1 MKRKLC
7 SALALAF
14 IIGLSGCSSP
24 SELKA
29 GSFALY
35 LVGEREIAETTT
47 VLNEDGTGF
56 ASVELWNA
64 PFKWNVSGKT
74 FNAIPTDSS
83 NNTDNLFKWSDKKNL
98 ECYNGYIVL
107 PSSEFDGKIP
117 KGEAFDTT
125 VSFDSNSLHF
135 SKDGTLTV
143 ENQHDSKEFAA
154 YTYQRK
160 GDFIITDY
168 SELGSTSYFLVADGT
183 MYQAYYCP
191 VDKLPENL

>member
-83 NNTDNLFKWSDKKNL
+83 NNTDNLFKWSDKKIWNAIMDTSSSRL
-98 ECYNGYIVL
+98 ANSTGKSQKGKHSIL
-107 PSSEFDGKIP
+107 PF
-117 KGEAFDTT
+117 
-125 VSFDSNSLHF
+125 L
-135 SKDGTLTV
+135 LTPI
-143 ENQHDSKEFAA
+143 A
-154 YTYQRK
+154 
-160 GDFIITDY
+160 
-168 SELGSTSYFLVADGT
+168 STSQK
-183 MYQAYYCP
+183 M
-191 VDKLPENL
+191 EH